1 MAALERLKAAL
12 NSASTP
18 SDGVLAELLQQA
30 EDLII
35 GYTNR
40 AEMPIGLESVQV
52 QLALQAVN
60 RMGAEGQSERKEG
73 DLTIMFMDVA
83 PSLVLQMNRYRIVRV
98 PNAYTELP

>member
-1 MAALERLKAAL
+1 MAALERLKTAL

-18 SDGVLAELLQQA
+18 TDGVLAELLQQA
-30 EDLII
+30 QDLIT

-40 AEMPIGLESVQV
+40 REMPPELETLQV
-52 QLALQAVN
+52 VLALQAVN
-60 RMGAEGQSERKEG
+60 RMGAEGQTERKEG

-83 PSLVLQMNRYRIVRV
+83 PSAILQMNRFRIARV